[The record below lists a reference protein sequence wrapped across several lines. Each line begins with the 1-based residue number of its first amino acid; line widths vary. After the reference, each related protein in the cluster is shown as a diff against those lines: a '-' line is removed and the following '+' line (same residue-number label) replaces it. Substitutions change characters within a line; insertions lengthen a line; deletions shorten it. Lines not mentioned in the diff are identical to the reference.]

1 MSAFWKGFVA
11 FPISLI
17 LLILLLLLIAREYR
31 AWYQWFKGLPVFQ
44 YPAMLLLI
52 IGAKILNNSHC
63 KWMRYEN
70 RLWLSPKVRGFDLEE
85 ETRRQ
90 TNRGR

>member
-1 MSAFWKGFVA
+1 MSQFWKGFIA
-11 FPISLI
+11 FPICLT
-17 LLILLLLLIAREYR
+17 LLILFILVLSREYK
-31 AWYQWFKGLPVFQ
+31 AWYRWFKGLPVFQ
-44 YPAMLLLI
+44 YPAMFLLI
-52 IGAKILNNSHC
+52 IGAKILNNEHC

-90 TNRGR
+90 TQQ